1 VEAGW
6 NIDDGDESEHLVR
19 EVFYRRC
26 KVDIRY
32 LVVMKCILFEVTRSV
47 MALISKR

>member
-26 KVDIRY
+26 KVDMRY
-32 LVVMKCILFEVTRSV
+32 LVVMECILFGVTGPV
-47 MALISKR
+47 MMLVSKR